1 MIKIYLIESLFT
13 LFIMK
18 SVDVEVCGWIIF
30 SNNKDIFWK
39 NLVTEFMH
47 YDLDCIEVV
56 ISFCS

>member
-39 NLVTEFMH
+39 NLVTEFLINV
-47 YDLDCIEVV
+47 YAL
-56 ISFCS
+56 